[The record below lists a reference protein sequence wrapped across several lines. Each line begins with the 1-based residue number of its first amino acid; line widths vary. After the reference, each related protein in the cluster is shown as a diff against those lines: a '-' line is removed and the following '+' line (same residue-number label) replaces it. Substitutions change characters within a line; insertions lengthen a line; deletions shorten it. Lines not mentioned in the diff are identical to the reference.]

1 MANVTIVLND
11 AEQQAF
17 QSLLDAA
24 LRQGGIAALDVV
36 YHFRQVFQGAALAA
50 AKVVAPA
57 VAAGP
62 GQPVSAQSQA
72 HAASLPAASAP
83 QHTGILGQ
91 IAEAFTGHSQTP
103 PAQGAVSGSTQA
115 AAASSPAKVASPAQ
129 PQPSPATG
137 SPAQSAATAALA
149 TSTTPA
155 AVTPAATGTAAS

>member
-24 LRQGGIAALDVV
+24 LRQGGMAALDVV

-50 AKVVAPA
+50 AKVVAPT
-57 VAAGP
+57 VAAA
-62 GQPVSAQSQA
+62 SAQPQA
-72 HAASLPAASAP
+72 NAASHPAASAP
-83 QHTGILGQ
+83 QHTGVLGQ

-103 PAQGAVSGSTQA
+103 PAHGAVSGGAQA
-115 AAASSPAKVASPAQ
+115 AAASSPAKVASPAL
-129 PQPSPATG
+129 PQPSPAAG